1 MNYGK
6 RKASKKQKRITSK
19 KNMHKKKLGVRLFK
33 GFLLCIFVCCILA
46 AIGGGFI
53 IKHVIDNAPEITAD
67 SIKPQGYTSTAL
79 ADDGT
84 TTIAEFT
91 GAGANRVYKTIDQI
105 PEDLQ
110 HAFVAIEDSRFY
122 KHNGVDIQGIIRA
135 FVVGITH
142 GGNFS
147 EGASTITQQLIKNNV
162 FPDFVNESTFEEKL
176 ERKIQEQYLAI
187 QVEKQLDKDSI
198 LESYLNTINLGQDCL
213 GVQSAAQRYFNKD
226 VNELN
231 LSESATIAAI
241 TQNPGRY
248 NPITNPED
256 NATRR
261 KKVLDNMLDQGWIDQ
276 AAHDEALADDVYS
289 RIQNVNT
296 RIEETNTVNSY
307 FVDALSEQLIE
318 DLTSEDGL
326 GYSQTQAENAL
337 YSGGLTIYSTQNLTM
352 QNICDEELNDDNNYP
367 ANIDWGVDYALTVYH
382 TDGSVDNYSAGHL
395 KQFGADQYGDDE
407 GLLFGSQEAAQ
418 ERIDAFRNS
427 LLQDGETYDEYVNL
441 SPQPQT
447 SLTIID
453 QKTGQIKALV
463 GGRGQKTTNRGLN
476 RAYKGSTR
484 NAGSTFKI
492 LAVYAPA
499 LDSADLTLATTEV
512 DEEYYYQHDLEH
524 HQVHN
529 WWGDY
534 YKGTV
539 TYRQAI
545 EQSMNIIAVKTL
557 NKIGINL
564 GFEYCEKFG
573 LSTLTEDDAVESL
586 ALGGI
591 SHGVYNY
598 ELTAAYAS
606 IANGGIYNKPSLYT
620 KVLDHDGNVLI
631 DNSNPESHTVIKDT
645 TAALLTNAMQDVV
658 TKGTATDAQL
668 NNMPASGKSGTTSDN
683 RDFWFEGFTPYYTC
697 GIWMG
702 YDGNQEMSE
711 GSWNYHFKIW
721 AKIMNRI
728 DEALGLTYKDFAM
741 PGSLVQKSVCTI
753 SGKLAGS
760 GCPSQTEWFDPD
772 TVPTET
778 CSGHASKSTTTNS
791 TKNSNDKSDSNSTTG
806 GNSSGNSTGTNGD
819 TTGGTGGDSG
829 NTGGGTDSGN
839 NSGNSGNTGG
849 DSGNT
854 GGDSG
859 NTGGDSGNTGG
870 GTDSGNTGGSDS
882 GNGQ

>member
-19 KNMHKKKLGVRLFK
+19 KNMRKKKLGVRLFK

-122 KHNGVDIQGIIRA
+122 THNGVDIQGIIRA
-135 FVVGITH
+135 FVVGVTH

-226 VNELN
+226 VNELT

-248 NPITNPED
+248 NPITNPDD

-261 KKVLDNMLDQGWIDQ
+261 KKVLDDMLDQGWIDQ
-276 AAHDEALADDVYS
+276 TAHDEALADDVYS

-296 RIEETNTVNSY
+296 RIEESSTVNSY

-318 DLTSEDGL
+318 DLTSKDGL

-367 ANIDWGVDYALTVYH
+367 ANIDWGIDYALTIYH
-382 TDGSVDNYSAGHL
+382 TDSSVDNYSAGHL
-395 KQFGADQYGDDE
+395 KQFGADVYNDDE

-427 LLQDGETYDEYVNL
+427 LLQEGETYDEYVNL

-499 LDSADLTLATTEV
+499 LDSAGLTLATTEV

-564 GFEYCEKFG
+564 GFDYCEKFG

-598 ELTAAYAS
+598 ELTAAYSS
-606 IANGGIYNKPSLYT
+606 IANGGVYTKPSLYT

-631 DNSNPESHTVIKDT
+631 DNSNPETHEVIKDT

-728 DEALGLTYKDFAM
+728 DEAFGLTYKEFEM
-741 PGSLVQKSVCTI
+741 PSSLVQKTVCTQT
-753 SGKLAGS
+753 GKLATS
-760 GCPSQTEWFDPD
+760 SCPSQTEWFDPS
-772 TVPTET
+772 TAPTET
-778 CSGHASKSTTTNS
+778 CTGHVTTKTPSKSTKDEEEDEDEDEDVT
-791 TKNSNDKSDSNSTTG
+791 DGDSNSTTDP
-806 GNSSGNSTGTNGD
+806 STGDNNG
-819 TTGGTGGDSG
+819 SS
-829 NTGGGTDSGN
+829 DSGN
-839 NSGNSGNTGG
+839 NNSGNTGG
-849 DSGNT
+849 DSGN
-854 GGDSG
+854 GG
-859 NTGGDSGNTGG
+859 NPG
-870 GTDSGNTGGSDS
+870 GTDSS
-882 GNGQ
+882 NGQ

>member
-19 KNMHKKKLGVRLFK
+19 KNMRKKKLGVRLFK

-122 KHNGVDIQGIIRA
+122 THNGVDIQGIIRA
-135 FVVGITH
+135 FVVGVTH

-226 VNELN
+226 VNELT

-248 NPITNPED
+248 NPITNPDD

-261 KKVLDNMLDQGWIDQ
+261 KKVLDDMLDQGWIDQ
-276 AAHDEALADDVYS
+276 TAHDEALADDVYS

-296 RIEETNTVNSY
+296 RIEESSTVNSY

-318 DLTSEDGL
+318 DLTSKDGL

-367 ANIDWGVDYALTVYH
+367 ANIDWGIDYALTIYH

-395 KQFGADQYGDDE
+395 KQFGADVYNDDE

-427 LLQDGETYDEYVNL
+427 LLQEGETYDEYVNL

-499 LDSADLTLATTEV
+499 LDSAGLTLATTEV

-564 GFEYCEKFG
+564 GFDYCEKFG
-573 LSTLTEDDAVESL
+573 LSTLTKDDAVESL

-606 IANGGIYNKPSLYT
+606 IANGGVYTKPSLYT

-631 DNSNPESHTVIKDT
+631 DNSNPETHEVIKDT

-728 DEALGLTYKDFAM
+728 DEAFGLTYKEFEM
-741 PGSLVQKSVCTI
+741 PSSLVQKTVCTQT
-753 SGKLAGS
+753 GKLATS
-760 GCPSQTEWFDPD
+760 SCPSQTEWFDPS
-772 TVPTET
+772 TAPTET
-778 CSGHASKSTTTNS
+778 CTGHVTTKTPSKSTKDEEDVT
-791 TKNSNDKSDSNSTTG
+791 DGDSNSTTDP
-806 GNSSGNSTGTNGD
+806 STGDNN
-819 TTGGTGGDSG
+819 DSS
-829 NTGGGTDSGN
+829 DSGN
-839 NSGNSGNTGG
+839 NNPGNT
-849 DSGNT
+849 
-854 GGDSG
+854 
-859 NTGGDSGNTGG
+859 
-870 GTDSGNTGGSDS
+870 GSDS
-882 GNGQ
+882 GNGGNPGGDSGSRTNGQ

>member
-19 KNMHKKKLGVRLFK
+19 KNMRKKKLGVRLFK

-122 KHNGVDIQGIIRA
+122 THNGVDIQGIIRA
-135 FVVGITH
+135 FVVGVTH

-226 VNELN
+226 VNELT

-248 NPITNPED
+248 NPITNPDD

-261 KKVLDNMLDQGWIDQ
+261 KKVLDDMLDQGWIDQ
-276 AAHDEALADDVYS
+276 TAHDEALADDVYS

-296 RIEETNTVNSY
+296 RIEESSTVNSY

-318 DLTSEDGL
+318 DLTSKDGL

-367 ANIDWGVDYALTVYH
+367 ANIDWGIDYALTIYH

-395 KQFGADQYGDDE
+395 KQFGADVYNDDE

-427 LLQDGETYDEYVNL
+427 LLQEGETYDEYVNL

-499 LDSADLTLATTEV
+499 LDSAGLTLATTEV

-564 GFEYCEKFG
+564 GFDYCEKFG

-606 IANGGIYNKPSLYT
+606 IANGGVYTKPSLYT

-631 DNSNPESHTVIKDT
+631 DNSNPETHEVIKDT

-728 DEALGLTYKDFAM
+728 DEAFGLTYKEFEM
-741 PGSLVQKSVCTI
+741 PSSLVQKTVCTQT
-753 SGKLAGS
+753 GKLATS
-760 GCPSQTEWFDPD
+760 SCPSQTEWFDPS
-772 TVPTET
+772 TAPTET
-778 CSGHASKSTTTNS
+778 CTGHVTTKTPSKSTKDEEDDEDNEDDDVT
-791 TKNSNDKSDSNSTTG
+791 DGDSNSTTDP
-806 GNSSGNSTGTNGD
+806 STGDNN
-819 TTGGTGGDSG
+819 DSS
-829 NTGGGTDSGN
+829 DSGN
-839 NSGNSGNTGG
+839 NNPGNT
-849 DSGNT
+849 
-854 GGDSG
+854 
-859 NTGGDSGNTGG
+859 
-870 GTDSGNTGGSDS
+870 GSDS
-882 GNGQ
+882 GNGGNPNGDSGSRTNGQ

>member
-19 KNMHKKKLGVRLFK
+19 KNMRKKKLGVRLFK

-122 KHNGVDIQGIIRA
+122 THNGVDIQGIIRA
-135 FVVGITH
+135 FVVGVTH

-226 VNELN
+226 VNELT

-248 NPITNPED
+248 NPITNPDD

-261 KKVLDNMLDQGWIDQ
+261 KKVLDDMLDQGWIDQ
-276 AAHDEALADDVYS
+276 TAHDEALADDVYS

-296 RIEETNTVNSY
+296 RIEESSTVNSY

-318 DLTSEDGL
+318 DLTSKDGL

-367 ANIDWGVDYALTVYH
+367 ANIDWGIDYALTIYH

-395 KQFGADQYGDDE
+395 KQFGADVYNDDE

-427 LLQDGETYDEYVNL
+427 LLQEGETYDEYVNL

-499 LDSADLTLATTEV
+499 LDSAGLTLATTEV

-564 GFEYCEKFG
+564 GFDYCEKFG

-606 IANGGIYNKPSLYT
+606 IANGGVYTKPSLYT

-631 DNSNPESHTVIKDT
+631 DNSNPETHEVIKDT

-728 DEALGLTYKDFAM
+728 DEAFGLTYKEFEM
-741 PGSLVQKSVCTI
+741 PSSLVQKTVCTQT
-753 SGKLAGS
+753 GKLATS
-760 GCPSQTEWFDPD
+760 SCPSQTEWFDPS
-772 TVPTET
+772 TAPTET
-778 CSGHASKSTTTNS
+778 CTGHVTTKTPSKST
-791 TKNSNDKSDSNSTTG
+791 KDKEEDEDEDEDVTDGDSNSTTDP
-806 GNSSGNSTGTNGD
+806 STGDNN
-819 TTGGTGGDSG
+819 DSS
-829 NTGGGTDSGN
+829 DSGN
-839 NSGNSGNTGG
+839 NNPGNT
-849 DSGNT
+849 
-854 GGDSG
+854 
-859 NTGGDSGNTGG
+859 
-870 GTDSGNTGGSDS
+870 GSDS
-882 GNGQ
+882 GNGSNPGGDSGSRTNGQ

>member
-19 KNMHKKKLGVRLFK
+19 KNMRKKKLGVRLFK

-261 KKVLDNMLDQGWIDQ
+261 KKVLDDMLDQGWIDQ

-296 RIEETNTVNSY
+296 RIEESSTVNSY

-318 DLTSEDGL
+318 DLTSKDGL

-367 ANIDWGVDYALTVYH
+367 ANIDWGIDYALTIYH

-395 KQFGADQYGDDE
+395 KQFGADVYNDDE

-427 LLQDGETYDEYVNL
+427 LLQEGETYDEYVNL

-499 LDSADLTLATTEV
+499 LDSAGLTLATTEV

-564 GFEYCEKFG
+564 GFDYCEKFG

-606 IANGGIYNKPSLYT
+606 IANGGVYTKPSLYT

-631 DNSNPESHTVIKDT
+631 DNSNPETYEVIKDT

-728 DEALGLTYKDFAM
+728 DEAFGLTYKEFEM
-741 PGSLVQKSVCTI
+741 PSSLVQKTVCTQT
-753 SGKLAGS
+753 GKLATS
-760 GCPSQTEWFDPD
+760 SCPSQTEWFDPS
-772 TVPTET
+772 TAPTET
-778 CSGHASKSTTTNS
+778 CTGHVTTKTPSKSTKDEEEDEDEDEDEDVT
-791 TKNSNDKSDSNSTTG
+791 DGDSNSTTDP
-806 GNSSGNSTGTNGD
+806 STGDNNG
-819 TTGGTGGDSG
+819 SS
-829 NTGGGTDSGN
+829 DSGN
-839 NSGNSGNTGG
+839 NNSGNTGG
-849 DSGNT
+849 DSGN
-854 GGDSG
+854 GG
-859 NTGGDSGNTGG
+859 NPG
-870 GTDSGNTGGSDS
+870 GTDSS
-882 GNGQ
+882 NGQ

>member
-105 PEDLQ
+105 PKDLQ

-122 KHNGVDIQGIIRA
+122 KHNGIDIQGIIRA

-162 FPDFVNESTFEEKL
+162 FPDFVNENTFEEKL

-226 VNELN
+226 VN
-231 LSESATIAAI
+231 
-241 TQNPGRY
+241 
-248 NPITNPED
+248 D
-256 NATRR
+256 
-261 KKVLDNMLDQGWIDQ
+261 
-276 AAHDEALADDVYS
+276 
-289 RIQNVNT
+289 
-296 RIEETNTVNSY
+296 
-307 FVDALSEQLIE
+307 
-318 DLTSEDGL
+318 
-326 GYSQTQAENAL
+326 SQTQAENAL

-606 IANGGIYNKPSLYT
+606 IANGGVYNKPSLYT

>member
-19 KNMHKKKLGVRLFK
+19 KNMRKKKLGVRLFK

-105 PEDLQ
+105 PVDLQ

-122 KHNGVDIQGIIRA
+122 THNGVDIQGIIRA

-226 VNELN
+226 VNELT

-248 NPITNPED
+248 NPITNPDD

-261 KKVLDNMLDQGWIDQ
+261 KKVLDDMLDQGWIDQ

-296 RIEETNTVNSY
+296 RIEESSTVNSY

-367 ANIDWGVDYALTVYH
+367 ANIDWGIDYALTIYH

-395 KQFGADQYGDDE
+395 KQFGADVYNDGE

-427 LLQDGETYDEYVNL
+427 LLQEGETYDEYVNL

-499 LDSADLTLATTEV
+499 LDSAGLTLATTEV

-564 GFEYCEKFG
+564 GFDYCEKFG

-606 IANGGIYNKPSLYT
+606 IANGGVYTKPSLYT

-631 DNSNPESHTVIKDT
+631 DNSNPETHEVIKDT

-728 DEALGLTYKDFAM
+728 DEAFGLTYKEFEM
-741 PGSLVQKSVCTI
+741 PSSLVQKTVCTQT
-753 SGKLAGS
+753 GKLATS
-760 GCPSQTEWFDPD
+760 SCPSQTEWFDPS
-772 TVPTET
+772 TAPTET
-778 CSGHASKSTTTNS
+778 CTGHVTTKTPSKSTKDEEDDEDDEDDDVT
-791 TKNSNDKSDSNSTTG
+791 DGDSNSTTDP
-806 GNSSGNSTGTNGD
+806 STGDNN
-819 TTGGTGGDSG
+819 DSS
-829 NTGGGTDSGN
+829 DSGN
-839 NSGNSGNTGG
+839 NNPGNT
-849 DSGNT
+849 
-854 GGDSG
+854 
-859 NTGGDSGNTGG
+859 
-870 GTDSGNTGGSDS
+870 GSDS
-882 GNGQ
+882 GNGGNPSGDSGSRTNGQ

>member
-19 KNMHKKKLGVRLFK
+19 KNMRKKKLGVRLFK

-122 KHNGVDIQGIIRA
+122 THNGVDIQGIIRA
-135 FVVGITH
+135 FVVGVTH

-226 VNELN
+226 VNELT

-248 NPITNPED
+248 NPITNPDD

-261 KKVLDNMLDQGWIDQ
+261 KKVLDDMLDQGWIDQ
-276 AAHDEALADDVYS
+276 TAHDEALADDVYS

-296 RIEETNTVNSY
+296 RIEESSTVNSY

-318 DLTSEDGL
+318 DLTSKDGL

-367 ANIDWGVDYALTVYH
+367 ANIDWGIDYALTIYH

-395 KQFGADQYGDDE
+395 KQFGADVYNDDE

-427 LLQDGETYDEYVNL
+427 LLQEGETYDEYVNL

-499 LDSADLTLATTEV
+499 LDSAGLTLATTEV

-564 GFEYCEKFG
+564 GFDYCEKFG

-606 IANGGIYNKPSLYT
+606 IANGGVYTKPSLYT

-631 DNSNPESHTVIKDT
+631 DNSNPETHEVIKDT

-728 DEALGLTYKDFAM
+728 DEAFGLTYKEFEM
-741 PGSLVQKSVCTI
+741 PSSLVQKTVCTQT
-753 SGKLAGS
+753 GKLATS
-760 GCPSQTEWFDPD
+760 SCPSQTEWFDPS
-772 TVPTET
+772 TAPTET
-778 CSGHASKSTTTNS
+778 CTGHVTTKTPSKST
-791 TKNSNDKSDSNSTTG
+791 KDKEEDEDEDEDEDVTDGDSNSTTDP
-806 GNSSGNSTGTNGD
+806 STGDNN
-819 TTGGTGGDSG
+819 DSS
-829 NTGGGTDSGN
+829 DSGN
-839 NSGNSGNTGG
+839 NNPGNT
-849 DSGNT
+849 
-854 GGDSG
+854 
-859 NTGGDSGNTGG
+859 
-870 GTDSGNTGGSDS
+870 GSDS
-882 GNGQ
+882 GNGSNPGGDSGSRTNGQ

>member
-19 KNMHKKKLGVRLFK
+19 KNMRKKKLGVRLFK

-122 KHNGVDIQGIIRA
+122 THNGVDIQGIIRA

-226 VNELN
+226 VNELT

-248 NPITNPED
+248 NPITNPDD

-261 KKVLDNMLDQGWIDQ
+261 KKVLDDMLDQGWIDQ

-296 RIEETNTVNSY
+296 RIEESSTVNSY

-367 ANIDWGVDYALTVYH
+367 ANIDWGIDYALTIYH

-395 KQFGADQYGDDE
+395 KQFGADAYNDDE

-427 LLQDGETYDEYVNL
+427 LLQEGETYDEYVNL

-499 LDSADLTLATTEV
+499 LDSAGLTLATTEV

-564 GFEYCEKFG
+564 GFDYCEKFG

-606 IANGGIYNKPSLYT
+606 IANGGVYTKPSLYT

-631 DNSNPESHTVIKDT
+631 DNSNPETYEVIKDT

-728 DEALGLTYKDFAM
+728 DEAFGLTYKEFEM
-741 PGSLVQKSVCTI
+741 PSSLVQKTVCTQT
-753 SGKLAGS
+753 GKLATS
-760 GCPSQTEWFDPD
+760 SCPSQTEWFDPS
-772 TVPTET
+772 TAPTET
-778 CSGHASKSTTTNS
+778 CTGHVTTKTPSKSTKDEEDDEDDEDDDVT
-791 TKNSNDKSDSNSTTG
+791 DGDSNSTTDP
-806 GNSSGNSTGTNGD
+806 STGDNN
-819 TTGGTGGDSG
+819 DSS
-829 NTGGGTDSGN
+829 DSGN
-839 NSGNSGNTGG
+839 NNPGNT
-849 DSGNT
+849 
-854 GGDSG
+854 
-859 NTGGDSGNTGG
+859 
-870 GTDSGNTGGSDS
+870 GSDS
-882 GNGQ
+882 GNGGNPGGDSGSRTNGQ

>member
-19 KNMHKKKLGVRLFK
+19 KNMRKKKLGVRLFK

-105 PEDLQ
+105 PVDLQ

-122 KHNGVDIQGIIRA
+122 THNGVDIQGIIRA

-226 VNELN
+226 VNELT

-248 NPITNPED
+248 NPITNPDD

-261 KKVLDNMLDQGWIDQ
+261 KKVLDDMLDQGWIDQ

-296 RIEETNTVNSY
+296 RIEESSTVNSY

-367 ANIDWGVDYALTVYH
+367 ANIDWGIDYALTIYH

-395 KQFGADQYGDDE
+395 KQFGADVYNDDE

-427 LLQDGETYDEYVNL
+427 LLQEGETYDEYVNL

-499 LDSADLTLATTEV
+499 LDSAGLTLATTEV

-564 GFEYCEKFG
+564 GFDYCEKFG

-606 IANGGIYNKPSLYT
+606 IANGGVYTKPSLYT

-631 DNSNPESHTVIKDT
+631 DNSNPETHEVIKDT

-728 DEALGLTYKDFAM
+728 DEAFGLTYKEFEM
-741 PGSLVQKSVCTI
+741 PSSLVQKTVCTQT
-753 SGKLAGS
+753 GKLATS
-760 GCPSQTEWFDPD
+760 SCPSQTEWFDPS
-772 TVPTET
+772 TAPTET
-778 CSGHASKSTTTNS
+778 CTGHVTTKTPSKSTKDEEDDEDDDEDVT
-791 TKNSNDKSDSNSTTG
+791 DGDSNSTTDP
-806 GNSSGNSTGTNGD
+806 STGDNN
-819 TTGGTGGDSG
+819 DSS
-829 NTGGGTDSGN
+829 DSGN
-839 NSGNSGNTGG
+839 NNPGNT
-849 DSGNT
+849 
-854 GGDSG
+854 
-859 NTGGDSGNTGG
+859 
-870 GTDSGNTGGSDS
+870 GSDS
-882 GNGQ
+882 GNGGNPGGDSGSRTNGQ

>member
-19 KNMHKKKLGVRLFK
+19 KNMRKKKLGVRLFK

-122 KHNGVDIQGIIRA
+122 THNGVDIQGIIRA
-135 FVVGITH
+135 FVVGVTH

-226 VNELN
+226 VNELT

-248 NPITNPED
+248 NPITNPDD

-261 KKVLDNMLDQGWIDQ
+261 KKVLDDMLDQGWIDQ
-276 AAHDEALADDVYS
+276 TAHDEALADDVYS

-296 RIEETNTVNSY
+296 RIEESSTVNSY

-318 DLTSEDGL
+318 DLTSKDGL

-367 ANIDWGVDYALTVYH
+367 ANIDWGIDYALTIYH

-395 KQFGADQYGDDE
+395 KQFGADVYNDDE

-427 LLQDGETYDEYVNL
+427 LLQEGETYDEYVNL

-499 LDSADLTLATTEV
+499 LDSAGLTLATTEV

-564 GFEYCEKFG
+564 GFDYCEKFG
-573 LSTLTEDDAVESL
+573 LSTLTKDDAVESL

-606 IANGGIYNKPSLYT
+606 IANGGVYTKPSLYT

-631 DNSNPESHTVIKDT
+631 DNSNPETHEVIKDT

-728 DEALGLTYKDFAM
+728 DEAFGLTYKEFEM
-741 PGSLVQKSVCTI
+741 PSSLVQKTVCTQT
-753 SGKLAGS
+753 GKLATS
-760 GCPSQTEWFDPD
+760 SCPSQTEWFDPS
-772 TVPTET
+772 TAPTET
-778 CSGHASKSTTTNS
+778 CTGHVTTKTPSKSTKDEEDDEDDEDYDVT
-791 TKNSNDKSDSNSTTG
+791 DGDSNSTTDP
-806 GNSSGNSTGTNGD
+806 STGDNN
-819 TTGGTGGDSG
+819 DSS
-829 NTGGGTDSGN
+829 DSGN
-839 NSGNSGNTGG
+839 NNPGNT
-849 DSGNT
+849 
-854 GGDSG
+854 
-859 NTGGDSGNTGG
+859 
-870 GTDSGNTGGSDS
+870 GSDS
-882 GNGQ
+882 GNGGNPSGDSGSRTNGQ

>member
-19 KNMHKKKLGVRLFK
+19 KNMRKKKLGVRLFK

-122 KHNGVDIQGIIRA
+122 THNGVDIQGIIRA
-135 FVVGITH
+135 FVVGVTH

-226 VNELN
+226 VNELT

-248 NPITNPED
+248 NPITNPDD

-261 KKVLDNMLDQGWIDQ
+261 KKVLDDMLDQGWIDQ
-276 AAHDEALADDVYS
+276 TAHDEALADDVYS

-296 RIEETNTVNSY
+296 RIEESSTVNSY

-318 DLTSEDGL
+318 DLTSKDGL

-367 ANIDWGVDYALTVYH
+367 ANIDWGIDYALTIYH

-395 KQFGADQYGDDE
+395 KQFGADVYNDDE

-427 LLQDGETYDEYVNL
+427 LLQEGETYDEYVNL

-499 LDSADLTLATTEV
+499 LDSAGLTLATTEV

-564 GFEYCEKFG
+564 GFDYCEKFG
-573 LSTLTEDDAVESL
+573 LSTLTKDDAVESL

-606 IANGGIYNKPSLYT
+606 IANGGVYTKPSLYT

-631 DNSNPESHTVIKDT
+631 DNSNPETHEVIKDT

-728 DEALGLTYKDFAM
+728 DEAFGLTYKEFEM
-741 PGSLVQKSVCTI
+741 PSSLVQKTVCTQT
-753 SGKLAGS
+753 GKLATS
-760 GCPSQTEWFDPD
+760 SCPSQTEWFDPS
-772 TVPTET
+772 TAPTET
-778 CSGHASKSTTTNS
+778 CTGHVTTKTPSKSTKDEEDDEDDEDDDVT
-791 TKNSNDKSDSNSTTG
+791 DGDSNSTTDP
-806 GNSSGNSTGTNGD
+806 STGDNN
-819 TTGGTGGDSG
+819 DSS
-829 NTGGGTDSGN
+829 DSGN
-839 NSGNSGNTGG
+839 NNPGNT
-849 DSGNT
+849 
-854 GGDSG
+854 
-859 NTGGDSGNTGG
+859 
-870 GTDSGNTGGSDS
+870 GSDS
-882 GNGQ
+882 GNGGNPGGDSGSRTNGQ

>member
-19 KNMHKKKLGVRLFK
+19 KNMRKKKLGVRLFK

-122 KHNGVDIQGIIRA
+122 THNGVDIQGIIRA

-226 VNELN
+226 VNELT

-248 NPITNPED
+248 NPITNPDD

-261 KKVLDNMLDQGWIDQ
+261 KKVLDDMLDQGWIDQ

-296 RIEETNTVNSY
+296 RIEESSTVNSY

-367 ANIDWGVDYALTVYH
+367 ANIDWGIDYALTIYH

-395 KQFGADQYGDDE
+395 KQFGADAYNDDE

-427 LLQDGETYDEYVNL
+427 LLQEGETYDEYVNL

-499 LDSADLTLATTEV
+499 LDSAGLTLATTEV

-564 GFEYCEKFG
+564 GFDYCEKFG

-606 IANGGIYNKPSLYT
+606 IANGGVYTKPSLYT

-631 DNSNPESHTVIKDT
+631 DNSNPETHEVIKDT

-728 DEALGLTYKDFAM
+728 DEAFGLTYKEFEM
-741 PGSLVQKSVCTI
+741 PSSLVQKTVCTQT
-753 SGKLAGS
+753 GKLATS
-760 GCPSQTEWFDPD
+760 SCPSQTEWFDPS
-772 TVPTET
+772 TAPTET
-778 CSGHASKSTTTNS
+778 CTGHVTTKTPSKSTKDEEDDEDDEDDDVT
-791 TKNSNDKSDSNSTTG
+791 DGDSNSTTDP
-806 GNSSGNSTGTNGD
+806 STGDNND
-819 TTGGTGGDSG
+819 SSDSG
-829 NTGGGTDSGN
+829 TN
-839 NSGNSGNTGG
+839 NPGNT
-849 DSGNT
+849 
-854 GGDSG
+854 
-859 NTGGDSGNTGG
+859 
-870 GTDSGNTGGSDS
+870 GSDS
-882 GNGQ
+882 GNGGNPGGDSGSRTNGQ

>member
-105 PEDLQ
+105 PVDLQ

-122 KHNGVDIQGIIRA
+122 THNGVDIQGIIRA

-226 VNELN
+226 VNELT

-248 NPITNPED
+248 NPITNPDD

-261 KKVLDNMLDQGWIDQ
+261 KKVLDDMLDQGWIDQ

-296 RIEETNTVNSY
+296 RIEESSTVNSY

-367 ANIDWGVDYALTVYH
+367 ANIDWGIDYALTIYH

-395 KQFGADQYGDDE
+395 KQFGADVYNDDE

-427 LLQDGETYDEYVNL
+427 LLQEGETYDEYVNL

-499 LDSADLTLATTEV
+499 LDSAGLTLATTEV

-564 GFEYCEKFG
+564 GFDYCEKFG

-606 IANGGIYNKPSLYT
+606 IANGGVYTKPSLYT

-631 DNSNPESHTVIKDT
+631 DNSNPETHEVIKDT

-728 DEALGLTYKDFAM
+728 DEAFGLTYKEFEM
-741 PGSLVQKSVCTI
+741 PSSLVQKTVCTQT
-753 SGKLAGS
+753 GKLATS
-760 GCPSQTEWFDPD
+760 SCPSQTEWFDPS
-772 TVPTET
+772 TAPTET
-778 CSGHASKSTTTNS
+778 CTGHVTTKTPSKSTKDEEDDEDDDEDVT
-791 TKNSNDKSDSNSTTG
+791 DGDSNSTTDP
-806 GNSSGNSTGTNGD
+806 STGDNN
-819 TTGGTGGDSG
+819 DSS
-829 NTGGGTDSGN
+829 DSGN
-839 NSGNSGNTGG
+839 NNPGNT
-849 DSGNT
+849 
-854 GGDSG
+854 
-859 NTGGDSGNTGG
+859 
-870 GTDSGNTGGSDS
+870 GSDS
-882 GNGQ
+882 GNGGNPGGDSGSRTNGQ

>member
-19 KNMHKKKLGVRLFK
+19 KNMRKKKLGVRLFK

-105 PEDLQ
+105 PVDLQ

-122 KHNGVDIQGIIRA
+122 THNGVDIQGIIRA

-226 VNELN
+226 VNELT

-248 NPITNPED
+248 NPITNPDD

-261 KKVLDNMLDQGWIDQ
+261 KKVLDDMLDQGWIDQ

-296 RIEETNTVNSY
+296 RIEESSTVNSY

-367 ANIDWGVDYALTVYH
+367 ANIDWGIDYALTIYH

-395 KQFGADQYGDDE
+395 KQFGADVYNDGE

-427 LLQDGETYDEYVNL
+427 LLQEGETYDEYVNL

-499 LDSADLTLATTEV
+499 LDSAGLTLATTEV

-564 GFEYCEKFG
+564 GFDYCEKFG

-606 IANGGIYNKPSLYT
+606 IANGGVYTKPSLYT

-631 DNSNPESHTVIKDT
+631 DNSNPETHEVIKDT

-728 DEALGLTYKDFAM
+728 DEAFGLTYKEFEM
-741 PGSLVQKSVCTI
+741 PSSLVQKTVCTQT
-753 SGKLAGS
+753 GKLATS
-760 GCPSQTEWFDPD
+760 SCPSQTEWFDPS
-772 TVPTET
+772 TAPTET
-778 CSGHASKSTTTNS
+778 CTGHVTTKTPSKSTKDEEDDEDDEDDDVT
-791 TKNSNDKSDSNSTTG
+791 DGDSNSTTDP
-806 GNSSGNSTGTNGD
+806 STGDNN
-819 TTGGTGGDSG
+819 DSS
-829 NTGGGTDSGN
+829 DSGN
-839 NSGNSGNTGG
+839 NNPGNT
-849 DSGNT
+849 
-854 GGDSG
+854 
-859 NTGGDSGNTGG
+859 
-870 GTDSGNTGGSDS
+870 GSDS
-882 GNGQ
+882 GNGGNPGGDSGSRTNGQ

>member
-19 KNMHKKKLGVRLFK
+19 KNMRKKKLGVRLFK

-122 KHNGVDIQGIIRA
+122 THNGVDIQGIIRA
-135 FVVGITH
+135 FVVGVTH

-226 VNELN
+226 VNELT

-248 NPITNPED
+248 NPITNPDD

-261 KKVLDNMLDQGWIDQ
+261 KKVLDDMLDQGWIDQ
-276 AAHDEALADDVYS
+276 TAHDEALADDVYS

-296 RIEETNTVNSY
+296 RIEESSNVNSY

-318 DLTSEDGL
+318 DLTSKDGL

-367 ANIDWGVDYALTVYH
+367 ANIDWGIDYALTIYH

-395 KQFGADQYGDDE
+395 KQFGADVYNDDE

-427 LLQDGETYDEYVNL
+427 LLQEGETYDEYVNL

-499 LDSADLTLATTEV
+499 LDSAGLTLATTEV

-564 GFEYCEKFG
+564 GFDYCEKFG

-606 IANGGIYNKPSLYT
+606 IANGGVYTKPSLYT

-631 DNSNPESHTVIKDT
+631 DNSNPETHEVIKDT

-728 DEALGLTYKDFAM
+728 DEAFGLTYKEFEM
-741 PGSLVQKSVCTI
+741 PSSLVQKTVCTQT
-753 SGKLAGS
+753 GKLATS
-760 GCPSQTEWFDPD
+760 SCPSQTEWFDPS
-772 TVPTET
+772 TAPTET
-778 CSGHASKSTTTNS
+778 CTGHVTTKTPSKST
-791 TKNSNDKSDSNSTTG
+791 KDKEEDEDEDEDEDVTDGDSNSTTDP
-806 GNSSGNSTGTNGD
+806 STGDNN
-819 TTGGTGGDSG
+819 DSS
-829 NTGGGTDSGN
+829 DSGN
-839 NSGNSGNTGG
+839 NNPGNT
-849 DSGNT
+849 
-854 GGDSG
+854 
-859 NTGGDSGNTGG
+859 
-870 GTDSGNTGGSDS
+870 GSDS
-882 GNGQ
+882 GNGSNPGGDSGSRTNGQ

>member
-19 KNMHKKKLGVRLFK
+19 KNMRKKKLGVRLFK

-122 KHNGVDIQGIIRA
+122 THNGVDIQGIIRA
-135 FVVGITH
+135 FVVGVTH

-226 VNELN
+226 VNELT

-248 NPITNPED
+248 NPITNPDD

-261 KKVLDNMLDQGWIDQ
+261 KKVLDDMLDQGWIDQ
-276 AAHDEALADDVYS
+276 TAHDEALADDVYS

-296 RIEETNTVNSY
+296 RIEESSTVNSY

-318 DLTSEDGL
+318 DLTSKDGL

-367 ANIDWGVDYALTVYH
+367 ANIDWGIDYALTIYH

-395 KQFGADQYGDDE
+395 KQFGADAYNDDE

-427 LLQDGETYDEYVNL
+427 LLQEGETYDEYVNL

-499 LDSADLTLATTEV
+499 LDSAGLTLATTEV

-564 GFEYCEKFG
+564 GFDYCEKFG
-573 LSTLTEDDAVESL
+573 LSTLTKDDAVESL

-606 IANGGIYNKPSLYT
+606 IANGGVYTKPSLYT

-631 DNSNPESHTVIKDT
+631 DNSNPETHEVIKDT

-728 DEALGLTYKDFAM
+728 DEAFGLTYKEFEM
-741 PGSLVQKSVCTI
+741 PSSLVQKTVCTQT
-753 SGKLAGS
+753 GKLATS
-760 GCPSQTEWFDPD
+760 SCPSQTEWFDPS
-772 TVPTET
+772 TAPTET
-778 CSGHASKSTTTNS
+778 CTGHVTTKTPSKSTKDEEDDEDDEDDDVT
-791 TKNSNDKSDSNSTTG
+791 DGDSNSTTDP
-806 GNSSGNSTGTNGD
+806 STGDNN
-819 TTGGTGGDSG
+819 DSS
-829 NTGGGTDSGN
+829 DSGN
-839 NSGNSGNTGG
+839 NNPGNT
-849 DSGNT
+849 
-854 GGDSG
+854 
-859 NTGGDSGNTGG
+859 
-870 GTDSGNTGGSDS
+870 GSDS
-882 GNGQ
+882 GNGGNPGGDSGSRTNGQ

>member
-187 QVEKQLDKDSI
+187 QVEKQLYKDSI
-198 LESYLNTINLGQDCL
+198 LE
-213 GVQSAAQRYFNKD
+213 
-226 VNELN
+226 
-231 LSESATIAAI
+231 TIAAI

-512 DEEYYYQHDLEH
+512 DEEYYYQHDL
-524 HQVHN
+524 
-529 WWGDY
+529 
-534 YKGTV
+534 
-539 TYRQAI
+539 
-545 EQSMNIIAVKTL
+545 
-557 NKIGINL
+557 
-564 GFEYCEKFG
+564 
-573 LSTLTEDDAVESL
+573 
-586 ALGGI
+586 
-591 SHGVYNY
+591 
-598 ELTAAYAS
+598 
-606 IANGGIYNKPSLYT
+606 
-620 KVLDHDGNVLI
+620 
-631 DNSNPESHTVIKDT
+631 
-645 TAALLTNAMQDVV
+645 
-658 TKGTATDAQL
+658 
-668 NNMPASGKSGTTSDN
+668 
-683 RDFWFEGFTPYYTC
+683 
-697 GIWMG
+697 
-702 YDGNQEMSE
+702 
-711 GSWNYHFKIW
+711 
-721 AKIMNRI
+721 
-728 DEALGLTYKDFAM
+728 
-741 PGSLVQKSVCTI
+741 
-753 SGKLAGS
+753 
-760 GCPSQTEWFDPD
+760 
-772 TVPTET
+772 
-778 CSGHASKSTTTNS
+778 
-791 TKNSNDKSDSNSTTG
+791 
-806 GNSSGNSTGTNGD
+806 
-819 TTGGTGGDSG
+819 
-829 NTGGGTDSGN
+829 
-839 NSGNSGNTGG
+839 
-849 DSGNT
+849 
-854 GGDSG
+854 
-859 NTGGDSGNTGG
+859 
-870 GTDSGNTGGSDS
+870 
-882 GNGQ
+882 

>member
-1 MNYGK
+1 M
-6 RKASKKQKRITSK
+6 
-19 KNMHKKKLGVRLFK
+19 
-33 GFLLCIFVCCILA
+33 
-46 AIGGGFI
+46 
-53 IKHVIDNAPEITAD
+53 
-67 SIKPQGYTSTAL
+67 KP
-79 ADDGT
+79 
-84 TTIAEFT
+84 
-91 GAGANRVYKTIDQI
+91 
-105 PEDLQ
+105 
-110 HAFVAIEDSRFY
+110 
-122 KHNGVDIQGIIRA
+122 
-135 FVVGITH
+135 
-142 GGNFS
+142 
-147 EGASTITQQLIKNNV
+147 
-162 FPDFVNESTFEEKL
+162 
-176 ERKIQEQYLAI
+176 
-187 QVEKQLDKDSI
+187 
-198 LESYLNTINLGQDCL
+198 
-213 GVQSAAQRYFNKD
+213 
-226 VNELN
+226 
-231 LSESATIAAI
+231 
-241 TQNPGRY
+241 
-248 NPITNPED
+248 
-256 NATRR
+256 
-261 KKVLDNMLDQGWIDQ
+261 
-276 AAHDEALADDVYS
+276 
-289 RIQNVNT
+289 
-296 RIEETNTVNSY
+296 
-307 FVDALSEQLIE
+307 
-318 DLTSEDGL
+318 
-326 GYSQTQAENAL
+326 
-337 YSGGLTIYSTQNLTM
+337 
-352 QNICDEELNDDNNYP
+352 ICDGELIDDNNYP

-499 LDSADLTLATTEV
+499 LDSAGLTLATTEV

-564 GFEYCEKFG
+564 GFDYCEKFG

-606 IANGGIYNKPSLYT
+606 IANGGVYTKPSLYT

-631 DNSNPESHTVIKDT
+631 DNSNPETYEVIKDT

-728 DEALGLTYKDFAM
+728 DEAFGLTYKEFEM
-741 PGSLVQKSVCTI
+741 PSSLVQKTVCTQT
-753 SGKLAGS
+753 GKLATS
-760 GCPSQTEWFDPD
+760 SCPSQTEWFDPS
-772 TVPTET
+772 TAPTET
-778 CSGHASKSTTTNS
+778 CTGHVTTKTPSKSTKDEEEDEDEDEDVT
-791 TKNSNDKSDSNSTTG
+791 DGDSNSTTDP
-806 GNSSGNSTGTNGD
+806 STGDNNG
-819 TTGGTGGDSG
+819 SS
-829 NTGGGTDSGN
+829 DSGN
-839 NSGNSGNTGG
+839 NNSGNTGG
-849 DSGNT
+849 DSGN
-854 GGDSG
+854 GG
-859 NTGGDSGNTGG
+859 NPG
-870 GTDSGNTGGSDS
+870 GTDSS
-882 GNGQ
+882 NGQ

>member
-19 KNMHKKKLGVRLFK
+19 KNMRKKKLGVRLFK

-122 KHNGVDIQGIIRA
+122 THNGVDIQGIIRA

-226 VNELN
+226 VNELT

-248 NPITNPED
+248 NPITNPDD

-261 KKVLDNMLDQGWIDQ
+261 KKVLDDMLDQGWIDQ

-296 RIEETNTVNSY
+296 RIEESSTVNSY

-367 ANIDWGVDYALTVYH
+367 ANIDWGIDYALTIYH

-395 KQFGADQYGDDE
+395 KQFGADVYNDDE

-427 LLQDGETYDEYVNL
+427 LLQEGETYDEYVNL

-499 LDSADLTLATTEV
+499 LDSAGLTLATTEV

-564 GFEYCEKFG
+564 GFDYCEKFG

-606 IANGGIYNKPSLYT
+606 IANGGVYTKPSLYT

-631 DNSNPESHTVIKDT
+631 DNSNPETHEVIKDT

-728 DEALGLTYKDFAM
+728 DEAFGLTYKEFEM
-741 PGSLVQKSVCTI
+741 PSSLVQKTVCTQT
-753 SGKLAGS
+753 GKLATS
-760 GCPSQTEWFDPD
+760 SCPSQTEWFDPS
-772 TVPTET
+772 TAPTET
-778 CSGHASKSTTTNS
+778 CTGHVTTKTPSKSTKDEEDDEDDDEDVT
-791 TKNSNDKSDSNSTTG
+791 DGDSNSTTDP
-806 GNSSGNSTGTNGD
+806 STGDNN
-819 TTGGTGGDSG
+819 DSS
-829 NTGGGTDSGN
+829 DSGN
-839 NSGNSGNTGG
+839 NNPGNT
-849 DSGNT
+849 
-854 GGDSG
+854 
-859 NTGGDSGNTGG
+859 
-870 GTDSGNTGGSDS
+870 GSDS
-882 GNGQ
+882 GNGGNPGGDSGSRTNGQ

>member
-19 KNMHKKKLGVRLFK
+19 KNMRKKKLGVRLFK

-122 KHNGVDIQGIIRA
+122 THNGVDIQGIIRA
-135 FVVGITH
+135 FVVGVTH

-147 EGASTITQQLIKNNV
+147 EGPSTITQQLIKNNV

-226 VNELN
+226 VNELT

-248 NPITNPED
+248 NPITNPDD

-261 KKVLDNMLDQGWIDQ
+261 KKVLDDMLDQGWIDQ

-296 RIEETNTVNSY
+296 RIEESSTVNSY

-367 ANIDWGVDYALTVYH
+367 TNIDWGIDYALTIYH

-395 KQFGADQYGDDE
+395 KQFGADVYGDDE

-418 ERIDAFRNS
+418 ERIDAYRNS
-427 LLQDGETYDEYVNL
+427 LLQEGETYDEYVNL

-499 LDSADLTLATTEV
+499 LDSAGLTLATTEV

-564 GFEYCEKFG
+564 GFDYCEKFG

-606 IANGGIYNKPSLYT
+606 IANGGVYTKPSLYT

-631 DNSNPESHTVIKDT
+631 DNSNPETHEVIKDT

-728 DEALGLTYKDFAM
+728 DEAFGLTYKEFEM
-741 PGSLVQKSVCTI
+741 PSSLVQKTVCTQT
-753 SGKLAGS
+753 GKLAS
-760 GCPSQTEWFDPD
+760 SSCPSQTEWFDPS
-772 TVPTET
+772 TAPTET
-778 CSGHASKSTTTNS
+778 CTGHVTTKTPSKSTKDEEDDEDEDVT
-791 TKNSNDKSDSNSTTG
+791 DEDSDSTTD
-806 GNSSGNSTGTNGD
+806 SSTGDNNG
-819 TTGGTGGDSG
+819 SS
-829 NTGGGTDSGN
+829 DSGN
-839 NSGNSGNTGG
+839 NNSGNTGG
-849 DSGNT
+849 DSGNGGNP

-859 NTGGDSGNTGG
+859 SGTN
-870 GTDSGNTGGSDS
+870 S
-882 GNGQ
+882 Q